1 MTDKISGG
9 KDRPIQR
16 RTPRRDG
23 WTNAK
28 RKAFLNTLAATANVA
43 QATRGVGL
51 KPHAA
56 YSLRRRDPAF
66 AELWQTALQTAYAR
80 LEGEVL
86 ARALGTS
93 TVDDEVDADRAVE
106 EAAFAKPIDPEV
118 ALKVL
123 ARRGANPDRHA
134 PNPPGPK
141 YKKIDRDQ
149 LTKALERQL
158 AALEKRLR
166 APGGGAR

>member
-1 MTDKISGG
+1 MVDKISGG
-9 KDRPIQR
+9 KDRKIQR
-16 RTPRRDG
+16 RTSRRDG
-23 WTNAK
+23 WTGAK
-28 RKAFLNTLAATANVA
+28 RSAILNTLAATANVA
-43 QATRGVGL
+43 QAARGVGL

-66 AELWQTALQTAYAR
+66 AELWQTALQTAYTR

-86 ARALGTS
+86 AHALGTS
-93 TVDDEVDADRAVE
+93 TDDEAVEADLAAE

-118 ALKVL
+118 ALKIL
-123 ARRGANPDRHA
+123 ARRSAMPDRHA
-134 PNPPGPK
+134 PNAPGPK

-166 APGGGAR
+166 GQ

>member
-1 MTDKISGG
+1 MTDKISSG

-28 RKAFLNTLAATANVA
+28 RRAFLNTLAATANVA

-93 TVDDEVDADRAVE
+93 TVDEEVDADRAVE

-134 PNPPGPK
+134 PNAPGPK

-166 APGGGAR
+166 ASRGGAP